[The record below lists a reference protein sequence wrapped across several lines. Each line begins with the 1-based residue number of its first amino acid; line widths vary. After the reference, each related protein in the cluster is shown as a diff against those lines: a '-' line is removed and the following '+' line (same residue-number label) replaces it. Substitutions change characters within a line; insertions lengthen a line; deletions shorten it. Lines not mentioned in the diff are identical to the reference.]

1 MTDVPLGFGTSAKS
15 TNDARAM
22 DPGGI
27 VVFHQ
32 ACLSLHILSVVP
44 LHGDMMRRFLFVIS
58 FNVGSASCQT
68 HTDLRCCS
76 HCLCPDLR
84 VAGLALSSR

>member
-1 MTDVPLGFGTSAKS
+1 MYSMTDVPLGFGTSAKS

-32 ACLSLHILSVVP
+32 VP
-44 LHGDMMRRFLFVIS
+44 PPPCPARPPAKRRWSARTSTAGSTADMRW
-58 FNVGSASCQT
+58 
-68 HTDLRCCS
+68 
-76 HCLCPDLR
+76 
-84 VAGLALSSR
+84 ALLP